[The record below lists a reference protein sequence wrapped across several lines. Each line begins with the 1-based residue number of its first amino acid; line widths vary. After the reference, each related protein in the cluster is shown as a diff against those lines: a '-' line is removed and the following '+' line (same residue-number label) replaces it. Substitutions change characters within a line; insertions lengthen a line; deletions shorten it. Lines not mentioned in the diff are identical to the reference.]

1 MAMATMHVMDPTGD
15 TKIIWDKDNPDEV
28 ANARR
33 TFEDLV
39 TNKRFTAYRVDD
51 TGDRSAVIRE
61 FDPTAEKL
69 IIRPAMQG
77 G

>member
-1 MAMATMHVMDPTGD
+1 MSTMSVMSREGD
-15 TKIIWDKDNPDEV
+15 TKIIWDPNNAAEV
-28 ANARR
+28 ANAKR
-33 TFEDLV
+33 TFDELRG
-39 TNKRFTAYRVDD
+39 KGFTAYRVDD

-69 IIRPAMQG
+69 ILRPAMAG